1 MAGTERR
8 GGAVGGTACCA
19 PTESGNGKTREDA
32 AVRKAKPERAVL
44 DGGYRAAGR
53 CCRGHSMLC
62 PYGIRMR
69 QNTRGR
75 QRYERQ
81 QRNRGR
87 PSASLR
93 INQREVE
100 LRKSGVFRMD
110 YSGDKI

>member
-1 MAGTERR
+1 
-8 GGAVGGTACCA
+8 
-19 PTESGNGKTREDA
+19 
-32 AVRKAKPERAVL
+32 
-44 DGGYRAAGR
+44 
-53 CCRGHSMLC
+53 MLC

-110 YSGDKI
+110 YSGDKISGAHMHRSGPIRRSG